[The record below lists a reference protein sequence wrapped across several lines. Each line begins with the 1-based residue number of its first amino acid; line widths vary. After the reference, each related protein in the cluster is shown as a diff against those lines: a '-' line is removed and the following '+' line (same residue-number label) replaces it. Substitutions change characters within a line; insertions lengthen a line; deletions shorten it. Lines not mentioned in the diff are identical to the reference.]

1 VRKID
6 VISENIPAE
15 KRTRR
20 GTYIATITVGGSFI
34 DFHGAYELPESA
46 LVRET
51 IESRLRAFVGVSI
64 SVEECLRA
72 ADGDERED

>member
-1 VRKID
+1 VKKID

-20 GTYIATITVGGSFI
+20 GTYRATITVGGSFV
-34 DFHGAYELPESA
+34 DFYGRYELQESA

-64 SVEECLRA
+64 SIEEEGRPN
-72 ADGDERED
+72 G